1 MKKNSSKVQ
10 ELNKEKNDYL
20 KSLNIEEK
28 ETLKI
33 AKEHLKTSFNL
44 EKSVGFANYIK
55 EKK

>member
-20 KSLNIEEK
+20 KSLNTEEK

-55 EKK
+55 ENK